1 MKAVLNATMVFS
13 RLAGLLLLAGS
24 ASLFA
29 SSPAPEVQANGEI
42 LSGSWADT
50 PVPVARFSGIP
61 FARPPIGSLRWRAP
75 QPHQPRQGKQAAQG
89 FAAACMQDNG
99 NVDWYAGVA
108 RAFGH
113 GAEVVERPVEIS
125 EDCLYL
131 NVWSPQLSAGA
142 RLPVMVFVHGGSNRG
157 GWSYEPNY
165 IGQNLAARGV
175 VVVTITYRL
184 GAFGFFSH
192 SALDNGEGEPVAN
205 FALLD
210 ICAAFRW
217 VHQHISAFGGDP
229 ENITGFGE
237 SSGAFDLADL
247 LMVDLDTGNGN
258 QSLFRRLILQS
269 IGGPSRIRRTLA
281 QEQEIG
287 RELTASLG
295 LAGDVT
301 AEQLRDVPA
310 ADVLKAAGQLPSG
323 HYFSAVIDGVTVP
336 RHPLAVMGQVQAAGV
351 ELIAGTNAD
360 EWYMY
365 LDRETSRKDLE
376 NWISENAPEHREE
389 LLEFTADE
397 QDARRALDRMRTA
410 RRMMCPARF
419 LAQTI
424 SNAGG
429 RAWVYYFDR
438 QRPGDGGEQLGAYHG
453 AELPYVFDRHD
464 AWLPTSE
471 TDRVLSSAMMHYWVQ
486 FARNGNPNGGRQPGW
501 PVYTGQQPELLL
513 LGDRI
518 GSIADPSI
526 ELCKMLG
533 PDPWRPEAKK

>member
-1 MKAVLNATMVFS
+1 MKAVLYETFVFS
-13 RLAGLLLLAGS
+13 RLAGLLLLVGS

-29 SSPAPEVQANGEI
+29 SAPAPEALANGEI
-42 LSGSWADT
+42 LSGSWVDT

-61 FARPPIGSLRWRAP
+61 FARPPLGSLRWRAP
-75 QPHQPRQGKQAAQG
+75 QPHLPRQEKQAAQG
-89 FAAACMQDNG
+89 FAAACMQDSG

-113 GAEVVERPVEIS
+113 DAEVVERPLAIS

-175 VVVTITYRL
+175 VVVTIAYRL

-192 SALDNGEGEPVAN
+192 RALDNGEGEPVAN

-210 ICAAFRW
+210 IRAAFRW
-217 VHQHISAFGGDP
+217 IHQHISAFGGDP

-247 LMVDLDTGNGN
+247 LMVDLDAGNGK

-269 IGGPSRIRRTLA
+269 IGGPSRTRRTLA
-281 QEQEIG
+281 EEQEIG
-287 RELTASLG
+287 GVLAGRLG
-295 LAGDVT
+295 LAGAVT
-301 AEQLRDVPA
+301 AGQLRGVPA
-310 ADVLKAAGQLPSG
+310 GDILKAAGQLPSG

-336 RHPLAVMGQVQAAGV
+336 RHPLAALGQVQAAGV
-351 ELIAGTNAD
+351 ELITGTNAD

-365 LDRETSRKDLE
+365 LNQETSRKDLE
-376 NWISENAPEHREE
+376 NWISENAPEHRAA
-389 LLEFTADE
+389 LVEFTADE
-397 QDARRALDRMRTA
+397 QDARRALDTMRTA
-410 RRMMCPARF
+410 RRMMCPSRF

-424 SNAGG
+424 NNTGG
-429 RAWVYYFDR
+429 QAWVYYFDR
-438 QRPGDGGEQLGAYHG
+438 RRPGDGGQQLGAYHG

-464 AWLPTSE
+464 AWLPTTE
-471 TDRVLSSAMMHYWVQ
+471 ADRLLSSAMMDYWVQ
-486 FARNGNPNGGRQPGW
+486 FARNGNPNGPGQPGW
-501 PVYTGQQPELLL
+501 PVYTDQQPELLL
-513 LGDRI
+513 LSDRI
-518 GSIADPSI
+518 GSFPDTST

-533 PDPWRPEAKK
+533 PGPWRSETKK